1 MLQGGARG
9 SAPLAPVPGGMGH
22 QQWGQTMADGS
33 DYAVRFEVDYPGPM
47 DRMTTFFRL
56 IWAIPIAIIL
66 GLIANTG
73 GHYDAGEAGAAV
85 QSSGGGITAGLFVA
99 TVLML
104 VFRQKYPRWW
114 FDFGVEL
121 ARFSARVSAYL
132 FLLTD
137 KYPSTTETQSV
148 HLEVA
153 YPEAAQLHRYL
164 PLVKWLLAIP
174 HYIVLAVLG
183 IIAVLATIV
192 AWFAILITGSY
203 PRGMFDFVVGV
214 GRWAT
219 RVWAYAFL
227 LVTDVYPPFSLR

>member
-1 MLQGGARG
+1 M
-9 SAPLAPVPGGMGH
+9 
-22 QQWGQTMADGS
+22 TDGS
-33 DYAVRFEVDYPGPM
+33 DYAARFDIDYPGEM

-56 IWAIPIAIIL
+56 IWVIPIAIVL
-66 GLIANTG
+66 GVLTSAG
-73 GHYDAGEAGAAV
+73 GYSYVDGAGKTV
-85 QSSGGGITAGLFVA
+85 QASGGGITAGLFLA

-104 VFRQKYPRWW
+104 VFRQRYPRWW
-114 FDFGVEL
+114 FDFAVEL
-121 ARFSARVSAYL
+121 ARFSARVGNYL

-137 KYPSTTETQSV
+137 KYPSTVETQSV
-148 HLEVA
+148 HLEVD
-153 YPEAAQLHRYL
+153 YPDAERLNRWL

-183 IIAVLATIV
+183 FVAVLVTIV
-192 AWFAILITGSY
+192 AWFAILFTGIY

-227 LVTDVYPPFSLR
+227 LVTDDYPPFSLR